1 MQKLLIVSSFALAL
15 VACTGASAAAGE
27 AAPAAPVT
35 CTSRTVVV
43 SPVPPAVYQALTPAV
58 ATMGGA
64 LVAGLPT
71 VVGTTITALRARV
84 ADSPATTLTLAMAT
98 QTDNIPVIIISAT
111 GTPSAGNGSEQTIT
125 ELVPTNVVAGVQY
138 VAFVNR
144 ATGVGQ
150 ATVSRIEFDEQ
161 TCR

>member
-1 MQKLLIVSSFALAL
+1 MQKFLILFSFALAL
-15 VACTGASAAAGE
+15 VACTGAFAAGTE
-27 AAPAAPVT
+27 AAAPVT

-43 SPVPPAVYQALTPAV
+43 PVVAPAVYGSLAPAV

-71 VVGTTITALRARV
+71 VVGTTITAIRARV
-84 ADSPATTLTLAMAT
+84 VDSPSTTLTLAMAT
-98 QTDNIPVIIISAT
+98 QADNITAIIVGST
-111 GTPSAGNGSEQTIT
+111 GAPSAGNGTEQTIT
-125 ELVPTNVVAGVQY
+125 EPAPTSITAGVQY

-144 ATGVGQ
+144 ATGTGQ
-150 ATVSRIEFDEQ
+150 ATVNRIEFDEQ